1 MNCESCEVEIS
12 KKERDYSTKFYGKI
26 LCRECQENYG
36 PLRKK
41 HEKELNR
48 STPEAKKLYQTLIK
62 MGVQAKLEKW
72 DRHKHIDIAIPSAR
86 INLEVDGM
94 HHSFK
99 PKQALADLKRTYYS
113 FKKGYV
119 TLRIPNKLI
128 TENLYETAKYIKE
141 MINSSLEQ
149 LEEDEDDN

>member
-62 MGVQAKLEKW
+62 MGIPAKLEKW
-72 DRHKHIDIAIPSAR
+72 DKHKHIDIAIPSAKVN
-86 INLEVDGM
+86 IEVDGPP
-94 HHSFK
+94 HSLK
-99 PKQALADLKRTYYS
+99 SKQALADLKRTFYS
-113 FKKGYV
+113 MKKGYY
-119 TLRIPNKLI
+119 TIRSPNVLVK
-128 TENLYETAKYIKE
+128 EGLYETAGYLKKL
-141 MINSSLEQ
+141 INSSLEQ
-149 LEEDEDDN
+149 LEEEFEED